1 MVDTE
6 KYILIDDNLDKELDG
21 VKYMGSLDDRIH
33 YIMDYIEI
41 TRHLQEIYQ
50 WFDIFNYNLQCIKES
65 VDHHNSIAIN
75 SNMIS
80 LLSAGKNLVDS
91 LEICMKN
98 NNVEK
103 YDEFKRQ
110 CLSKE
115 YDSCFSYRFL
125 IKLRNFTQHSHI
137 PISCLENDICLD
149 LRQIYNTPHYNF
161 NEKLK
166 KEVYVL
172 IKEIESNN
180 ENSLLSLPLT
190 VISYVQSVYRIY
202 KRFLLKLSR
211 VPCP

>member
-110 CLSKE
+110 CLS
-115 YDSCFSYRFL
+115 
-125 IKLRNFTQHSHI
+125 
-137 PISCLENDICLD
+137 
-149 LRQIYNTPHYNF
+149 
-161 NEKLK
+161 
-166 KEVYVL
+166 
-172 IKEIESNN
+172 
-180 ENSLLSLPLT
+180 
-190 VISYVQSVYRIY
+190 
-202 KRFLLKLSR
+202 
-211 VPCP
+211 